1 MEKPFQKTPLVAV
14 LGAAA
19 VDIIAQVK
27 EFPSPDGIVM
37 ADSRQTVPGGT
48 GGNVAE
54 GIARLGYPVRFLGV
68 IGDDD
73 NGKLLLQSF
82 RNAGVQTDFIK
93 IDQKGSTASCF
104 IAVNN
109 QGERMI
115 FSLGGS
121 AIYVDPGDLHPTALD
136 DVDVLYIADAFPD
149 VALAAIKK
157 LKFDAKVV
165 YCPGGLM
172 LGMGEE
178 YYLPILEAADVVI
191 FNQVEA
197 AGITG
202 KQEPNDIVMALVEMG
217 IPVPMITLGE
227 KGVLFAADGV
237 STLVPAQPVK
247 QVVDTTGAGDAF
259 SVGLVA
265 GILEG
270 FSWQKAIQLGCQVA
284 AHKIQHRGAREGLPY
299 RDQIAALQTREGKYS
314 G

>member
-19 VDIIAQVK
+19 VDIIVQVK
-27 EFPSPDGIVM
+27 EFPSPDSIVM
-37 ADSRQTVPGGT
+37 ADSRQSVPGGT

-68 IGDDD
+68 VGNDD

-82 RNAGVQTDFIK
+82 KNAGVQTDFIMV
-93 IDQKGSTASCF
+93 DQKGLTASCF
-104 IAVNN
+104 IAVNSH
-109 QGERMI
+109 GERMI

-121 AIYVDPGDLHPTALD
+121 AIYVNPDDLHPSALEN
-136 DVDVLYIADAFPD
+136 VDVLYIADALPD
-149 VALAAIKK
+149 VALNAIKN
-157 LKFDAKVV
+157 LKPETKVV

-172 LGMGEE
+172 LKLGEE
-178 YYLPILEAADVVI
+178 YYLPILKAADVGI

-197 AGITG
+197 AAITG
-202 KQEPNDIVMALVEMG
+202 KQEPEEATKVLVKMG
-217 IPVPMITLGE
+217 IPVPVITLGE
-227 KGVLFAADGV
+227 KGALFVADKV
-237 STLVPAQPVK
+237 STLVPAQPVR

-259 SVGLVA
+259 SVGLIA

-284 AHKIQHRGAREGLPY
+284 AYKIQYRGAREGLPY
-299 RDQIAALQTREGKYS
+299 RDQIAALKTREGK
-314 G
+314 